1 MIRNKEFDNWLLE
14 TVYKKIFPDR
24 ELISNTEDLLYAY
37 YLGTKEPKIEKP
49 YCESKPEVKITML
62 PMDDTEKKVEKTN
75 LNLDDIVFELDNMTK
90 KERVALLKVLND
102 VKDGILPYDN
112 LDTVKLKI
120 IMDYIEGTI

>member
-14 TVYKKIFPDR
+14 TVYKQIFPNR
-24 ELISNTEDLLYAY
+24 VPISNTEDLLYAY

-49 YCESKPEVKITML
+49 YSESKPEVKITML
-62 PMDDTEKKVEKTN
+62 PMDTDEKKVEQNK
-75 LNLDDIVFELDNMTK
+75 LNLDDIVLELNNMTK
-90 KERVALLKVLND
+90 KERVSLLKVLND